1 MYACSQYLRREV
13 GALLD
18 NLAICCSYAKS
29 CLILMRLEGI
39 EAYRVILHNYEEN
52 AIDNLGNGGYGSH
65 AIIALRASD
74 GKFYYCDVEQY
85 GSEGD
90 VLLKYNQLLV
100 TAKEQTPYGNSLDRI
115 WKDKLEWGETL
126 PVELMWSNL
135 EYNGKNLFVGS
146 AKEVEAIVDDF
157 KASAKV
163 GQQINIFAT
172 DETDR
177 EIRALLNSEEN
188 ISYVLHQHG
197 GFNEYMIYC
206 AEE

>member
-1 MYACSQYLRREV
+1 
-13 GALLD
+13 
-18 NLAICCSYAKS
+18 
-29 CLILMRLEGI
+29 MRLEGI